1 MDTTISGGNRRV
13 LQRRAVGHKSWTK
26 ARRQRFLDTL
36 AATCNV
42 LASSAAAG
50 VPPTNAYR
58 LRQRDP
64 GFAALWQEALALG
77 YERLEQA
84 LLTHALQSINAIEI
98 AADGPVDVSKCVT
111 DPTRGNAAER
121 VNGFPGSGAP
131 RASAGSADISN
142 AGTVGGRI
150 SMADAQFAL
159 MLLNRHRAAV
169 EGRAAPA
176 GGRASGKGRPT
187 AEQTDA
193 VLRKKLDAL
202 ARRLGPKP

>member
-1 MDTTISGGNRRV
+1 MDTTISGGNKRA
-13 LQRRAVGHKSWTK
+13 LQRRAVRNKGWTK

-50 VPPTNAYR
+50 IPPTNAYR

-64 GFAALWQEALALG
+64 GFAALWQEALTLG

-84 LLTHALQSINAIEI
+84 LLTHALESINAIEI
-98 AADGPVDVSKCVT
+98 AADGPVDLSTGVT
-111 DPTRGNAAER
+111 DPKRDTAAER
-121 VNGFPGSGAP
+121 AQGFPGSGAP
-131 RASAGSADISN
+131 RALAGSADGS
-142 AGTVGGRI
+142 GGGPVGGRI

-169 EGRAAPA
+169 EGRAAPS
-176 GGRASGKGRPT
+176 GGRASGQGRPT

-202 ARRLGPKP
+202 ARRLGPKA